1 MFVGQLVMDQLHEQ
15 NVQLSEHSEAKR
27 NTCGSATYGYHL
39 RRTSITLSTSPFTLI
54 PASPPYRSLFVLR
67 RKGSVADE
75 RKRQNC
81 CLLAEGEEQA
91 EVE

>member
-1 MFVGQLVMDQLHEQ
+1 MDQLHEQ
-15 NVQLSEHSEAKR
+15 NVQLSEHSEGKR

-39 RRTSITLSTSPFTLI
+39 CRTSITLSTSPFTLI
-54 PASPPYRSLFVLR
+54 PASPPYRSLFVQR
-67 RKGSVADE
+67 RKGERVALPTK